1 MRDYMSLPLSG
12 RCWWTALVALIV
24 LLAACTSSSTGGE
37 SATEPLP
44 TASVAAPPVA
54 PATEGQESQSATVS
68 PVPASPIAGLDEGTA
83 GSATPTA
90 GPNAGSAGTAT
101 PTSGSASA
109 EDSPESSD
117 NPTGLMRATLR
128 GDLVGITE
136 KMVSSGNK
144 SFIPVLMEIMRF
156 VPAYDPTFCVVCSIN
171 KLLEGPDN
179 DLVPPERLDWG
190 WWIEWL
196 GNHPEVQPPDGFAGW
211 KGELYSGIDS
221 NFREFFYDGVKTR
234 IRLEEVA
241 WGGVKKDGIP
251 DLINPPVIPAGQAT
265 YLEDSDRVFG
275 VSINGEHR
283 AYPLRIL
290 NPHEMANDVVGG
302 VPFALA
308 Y

>member
-12 RCWWTALVALIV
+12 RCWWTAFLALIV

-44 TASVAAPPVA
+44 TASVAAPPGA
-54 PATEGQESQSATVS
+54 AATEDQGSQSATVS
-68 PVPASPIAGLDEGTA
+68 PVPASPTA
-83 GSATPTA
+83 GSDGETAVSATPTSS
-90 GPNAGSAGTAT
+90 P
-101 PTSGSASA
+101 ASA
-109 EDSPESSD
+109 EDLPERPD
-117 NPTGLMRATLR
+117 DPTGLMRATLR
-128 GDLVGITE
+128 GDLDFITE

-144 SFIPVLMEIMRF
+144 SFIPVLMELMRLLP
-156 VPAYDPTFCVVCSIN
+156 VYDPRLCVVCSIN

-196 GNHPEVQPPDGFAGW
+196 GNHPEIQPPDGFAGW

-234 IRLEEVA
+234 IRLEEVV